1 MKKYGI
7 VITGFMKSLPL
18 SESRCKDEENSKE
31 GAIFA
36 SSKNG
41 TFLKCYKCATYWQG
55 CHIMEALRTNYSFT
69 TLNVLTPVVAA
80 IRTI

>member
-1 MKKYGI
+1 MKLYGI
-7 VITGFMKSLPL
+7 VRRKSPKLGTVIYNRIHEKFTL

-41 TFLKCYKCATYWQG
+41 TFLKCYKCATYW
-55 CHIMEALRTNYSFT
+55 
-69 TLNVLTPVVAA
+69 
-80 IRTI
+80 

>member
-7 VITGFMKSLPL
+7 VITGFMKSVPL
-18 SESRCKDEENSKE
+18 SESRCKDEENSKK

-41 TFLKCYKCATYWQG
+41 TFLKCYKCATY
-55 CHIMEALRTNYSFT
+55 C
-69 TLNVLTPVVAA
+69 
-80 IRTI
+80 